1 MDRATI
7 SEPVNAEQPGVEKF
21 KQFKEYYLTHPIA
34 FIENFTGYKLS
45 LWQKIYLLVLYK
57 TRRHK

>member
-1 MDRATI
+1 MDRVTI
-7 SEPVNAEQPGVEKF
+7 SKPVDAEQPEVERL

-45 LWQKIYLLVLYK
+45 LWQKIYLLVLW
-57 TRRHK
+57 RHK